1 MSDTPATQ
9 VQPVER
15 MSGMVKWF
23 NNKAGFG
30 FITVCAPS
38 DKKGKD
44 IFVHY
49 SAIRVTDSQYK
60 YLVQGEYVDFD
71 LVLSKNG
78 DHEFNAADVCGIGG
92 GPIMCE
98 SRRLALSTQVP
109 EQTQGRKY
117 KVRESRDTDAATGS
131 GADSSAPVRRRPAR
145 PPQQQQQ
152 QQEDSTFTKVERRKP
167 TKN

>member
-1 MSDTPATQ
+1 MTETQ
-9 VQPVER
+9 PNNR

-30 FITVCAPS
+30 FITVCLPE

-49 SAIRVTDSQYK
+49 SSIRVTDSQYK

-71 LVLSKNG
+71 LVLAKNG
-78 DHEFNAADVCGIGG
+78 DHEFNASDVCGIAG

-98 SRRLALSTQVP
+98 SRRLALASQ
-109 EQTQGRKY
+109 
-117 KVRESRDTDAATGS
+117 
-131 GADSSAPVRRRPAR
+131 
-145 PPQQQQQ
+145 PPQQQSELQGRRYNIRETRDDAAVAPTPRRRPTGSAPQ
-152 QQEDSTFTKVERRKP
+152 AEDSTFTKVERRKP
-167 TKN
+167 TRPVSTTDSK